1 MTPLTK
7 NTLVAVTAGGE
18 GVGDDGGCGG
28 ELEAGKDGRRTLK
41 KVVLE
46 SGSSPP

>member
-7 NTLVAVTAGGE
+7 NTLVAVGAGE
-18 GVGDDGGCGG
+18 GDDGGCGG
-28 ELEAGKDGRRTLK
+28 ELEAGKDGRRTPK

-46 SGSSPP
+46 SGNSPP